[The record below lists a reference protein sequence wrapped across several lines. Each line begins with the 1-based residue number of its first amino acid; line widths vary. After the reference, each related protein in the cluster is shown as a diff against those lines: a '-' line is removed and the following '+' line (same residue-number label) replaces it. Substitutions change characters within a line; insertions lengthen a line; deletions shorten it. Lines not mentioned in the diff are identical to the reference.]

1 MPLPYV
7 PVPSRPVSILV
18 VAPMFKSKAWRN
30 LRMQGKVAAM
40 REKCMITWVVMTV
53 FVESNVGSIEEEL
66 RLMKRRR
73 MEVGIVTL

>member
-1 MPLPYV
+1 
-7 PVPSRPVSILV
+7 
-18 VAPMFKSKAWRN
+18 
-30 LRMQGKVAAM
+30 MQGKVAAM

-73 MEVGIVTL
+73 KEVGIVTL